1 VKIDLGAHVDGYVAV
16 AAHSVI
22 IGASKESPVTGRKA
36 DVMIAAQKALEAA
49 LRLVRPGN
57 TNFSATDGIQKV
69 VEDFNCKPIEGML
82 SHQLKRHIIDGE
94 KAFIQNPSE
103 AQRKE
108 HESCDFEVHEV
119 YGIDI
124 LISTGEGKGRE
135 KDTRCTVYKK
145 KDIIYQLKMKAS
157 RQFFS
162 EAETKFVLMPF
173 TLRAFD
179 DEKKAKMGVV
189 ECVKHD
195 LMQPFNVLYERDGE
209 FVAQFKQTVILMPNG
224 LLKITGLPMDEG
236 IYKSEFSVTNPESVA
251 LLNTSISKKAAKKKK
266 KKAGKSLAE
275 NADGAVE
282 MEDED

>member
-1 VKIDLGAHVDGYVAV
+1 M
-16 AAHSVI
+16 
-22 IGASKESPVTGRKA
+22 R
-36 DVMIAAQKALEAA
+36 
-49 LRLVRPGN
+49 
-57 TNFSATDGIQKV
+57 
-69 VEDFNCKPIEGML
+69 
-82 SHQLKRHIIDGE
+82 
-94 KAFIQNPSE
+94 
-103 AQRKE
+103 
-108 HESCDFEVHEV
+108 
-119 YGIDI
+119 
-124 LISTGEGKGRE
+124 
-135 KDTRCTVYKK
+135 
-145 KDIIYQLKMKAS
+145 
-157 RQFFS
+157 
-162 EAETKFVLMPF
+162 
-173 TLRAFD
+173 
-179 DEKKAKMGVV
+179 KKAKMGVV